1 MERIKRFGGL
11 AILIIGLVLIFFYI
25 KSNTPVKS
33 RLEFTLPPGGV
44 QASRIVLEYE
54 KIEGGSGELMRRI
67 ETFPTGAVSKIIDEP
82 DLPEGE
88 YAVRVTMTTG
98 QGDQVFERRY
108 THGPDGVTR
117 FEVRP

>member
-1 MERIKRFGGL
+1 VERIKRFGGL

-25 KSNTPVKS
+25 KSHTPVKS

-54 KIEGGSGELMRRI
+54 KIEGGSGDLMRRI
-67 ETFPTGAVSKIIDEP
+67 ETFPKGAVSKIIDEP

-88 YAVRVTMTTG
+88 YAVRVTLTTG
-98 QGDQVFERRY
+98 QGERVFERRY

-117 FEVRP
+117 FEFRP